1 MTIAIVG
8 AILVGIS
15 LGLLGSG
22 GAILTIPILI
32 YLVGHAEKQAI
43 AESFVIVGVIAVVGA
58 AQRARNGQVHWR
70 TVVFF
75 GSAGMLGSLGGSALS
90 RFVPGAVQLTILALL
105 MLAAAV
111 LMFRAPKPKAAEK
124 NPTLAGEHGQPRRI
138 IGRGVV
144 LALGLGALV
153 GVITGLTGIGGGFLI
168 VPALVLLAGLS
179 MPVAAGTS
187 LAIIAANCAV
197 GFFKHSTIVRDAGL
211 VIDWRTVVIFA
222 VVGAAGSIAGGALG
236 ARLNQILLRRIFAA
250 FLLLLGV
257 YVLAREVPGLLAGR

>member
-8 AILVGIS
+8 AIFVGIS

-58 AQRARNGQVHWR
+58 AQRAAKRQVDWR
-70 TVVFF
+70 TAVFF

-90 RFVPGAVQLTILALL
+90 RFVPGSLQLTILAVL

-111 LMFRAPKPKAAEK
+111 LMVRSPKTRDVEK
-124 NPTLAGEHGQPRRI
+124 DAGEGGEIGRRRV

-144 LALGLGALV
+144 LALGLGAGV

-168 VPALVLLAGLS
+168 VPALVLLAGLA
-179 MPVAAGTS
+179 MPIATGTS

-197 GFFKHSTIVRDAGL
+197 GFFKHNMIVRDAGL
-211 VIDWRTVVIFA
+211 SIDWPTVIVFA
-222 VVGAAGSIAGGALG
+222 GVGAVGSVAGGVLG
-236 ARLNQILLRRIFAA
+236 ARLNQALLRRIFAL
-250 FLLLLGV
+250 FLVLLAV
-257 YVLAREVPGLLAGR
+257 FVLVKEVPALFAAG